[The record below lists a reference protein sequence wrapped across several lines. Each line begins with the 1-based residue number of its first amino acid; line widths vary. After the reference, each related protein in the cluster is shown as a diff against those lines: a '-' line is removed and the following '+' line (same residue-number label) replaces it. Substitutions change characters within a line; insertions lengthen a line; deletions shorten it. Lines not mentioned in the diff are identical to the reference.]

1 MIELS
6 SLAFSYA
13 HLANR
18 FIIAG
23 SNCQGWK
30 KYIAADSPFNWSEN
44 PLTALED
51 YGFRLTLWKNNQ
63 KSNNMQRF
71 KVRLSVFLSG
81 SRSCS
86 EC

>member
-44 PLTALED
+44 PLTAL
-51 YGFRLTLWKNNQ
+51 
-63 KSNNMQRF
+63 
-71 KVRLSVFLSG
+71 
-81 SRSCS
+81 
-86 EC
+86 